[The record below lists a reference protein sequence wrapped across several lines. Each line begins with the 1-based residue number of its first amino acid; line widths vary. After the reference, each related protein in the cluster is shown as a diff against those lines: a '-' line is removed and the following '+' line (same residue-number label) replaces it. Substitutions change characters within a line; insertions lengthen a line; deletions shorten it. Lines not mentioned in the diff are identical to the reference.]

1 MADGC
6 AARVEG
12 ATVTATNN
20 RQDSMRN
27 QARALL
33 HRVQAAMKF
42 AVTQAN
48 VAEID
53 AGVTTVTNRK
63 PAGVARLKT

>member
-1 MADGC
+1 
-6 AARVEG
+6 
-12 ATVTATNN
+12 
-20 RQDSMRN
+20 
-27 QARALL
+27 
-33 HRVQAAMKF
+33 MKF